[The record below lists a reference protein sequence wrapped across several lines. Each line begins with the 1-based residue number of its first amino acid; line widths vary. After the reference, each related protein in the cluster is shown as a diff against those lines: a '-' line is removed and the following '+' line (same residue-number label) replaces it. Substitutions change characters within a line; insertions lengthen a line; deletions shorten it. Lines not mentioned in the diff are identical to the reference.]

1 VSQIAQSSDEQS
13 AGIAQINKGIDQVA
27 QVVQQNSATAEESA
41 AASEEMSGQSAM
53 LEELIAQFKLKDSGQ
68 QKISHPAQRATL
80 PAAAGRRQIA
90 MPEKAAYTADGDG
103 FGKY

>member
-1 VSQIAQSSDEQS
+1 

-53 LEELIAQFKLKDSGQ
+53 LEELIAQFKLKDDGRRRSAG
-68 QKISHPAQRATL
+68 AGNFAL
-80 PAAAGRRQIA
+80 GAGRGKTRQIS
-90 MPEKAAYTADGDG
+90 MPEKTAYTPDGDG